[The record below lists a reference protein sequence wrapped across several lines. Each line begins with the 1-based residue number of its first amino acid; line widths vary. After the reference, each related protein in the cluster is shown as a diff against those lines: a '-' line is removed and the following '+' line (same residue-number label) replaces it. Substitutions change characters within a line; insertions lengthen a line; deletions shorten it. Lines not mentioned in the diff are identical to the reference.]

1 MRLSVKKTKCSHV
14 LFQQKFFLKMNFS
27 IDQLKQKFQL
37 PLPGVSS
44 HLKMA
49 PPHRVREIV
58 NQLDN
63 AENAKKS
70 AVLILFFHD
79 ADALKMIVIRRS
91 VYVGTHSGQI
101 AFPGGRYEEE
111 DKEVRI
117 TALREIE
124 EEIGIPE
131 NEIEIIGRLT
141 DIYVPPSNFLISVF
155 VGYLSQKPVYKIDE
169 REVDEVIEIP
179 FAEFYKSDLIK
190 EKTFYV
196 NSIKAADNA
205 PYYNLTNA
213 EIWGASAMVISELL
227 DVLREPLAPPAEM
240 AG

>member
-1 MRLSVKKTKCSHV
+1 
-14 LFQQKFFLKMNFS
+14 MNFS
-27 IDQLKQKFQL
+27 IDQIKQKLQL
-37 PLPGVSS
+37 PLPGISS

-49 PPHRVREIV
+49 PPHRAQEII

-70 AVLILFFHD
+70 AVLILFFHE
-79 ADALKMIVIRRS
+79 ADVLKMIVIRRS

-124 EEIGIPE
+124 EEIGISE
-131 NEIEIIGRLT
+131 DKIEIIGRLT
-141 DIYVPPSNFLISVF
+141 DIYVPPSNFLISIF
-155 VGYLSQKPVYKIDE
+155 VGYLAEKPVYKIDE

-179 FAEFYKSDLIK
+179 FAEFFKPDLIK
-190 EKTFYV
+190 EKSFFV

-205 PYYNLTNA
+205 PYFDVNNA

-227 DVLREPLAPPAEM
+227 DVM
-240 AG
+240 KK